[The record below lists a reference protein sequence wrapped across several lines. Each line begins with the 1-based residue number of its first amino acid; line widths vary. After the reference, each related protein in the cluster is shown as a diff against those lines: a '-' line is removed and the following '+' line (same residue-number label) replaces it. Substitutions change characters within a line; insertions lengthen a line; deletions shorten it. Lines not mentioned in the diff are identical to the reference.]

1 MPEPAQTAL
10 LTLSLLVASALN
22 ARTAGRHPLPTLLL
36 PAALGL
42 LTTVFP
48 STTGL
53 LTALTL
59 TLLLTIL
66 NARGNTHALP
76 VALTFALYVALTA
89 GLVSLAALGLPVPA
103 PLLATTAGGFLG
115 LAAGTAALHPTFA
128 APRLQWLLAGVI
140 GLNAYVLTALLS
152 TPGSELIAVIAALAP
167 ALLHRMGGKHVAA

>member
-10 LTLSLLVASALN
+10 LTLSLLLASALN

-36 PAALGL
+36 PPALGL
-42 LTTVFP
+42 LTTVLP
-48 STTGL
+48 NTTGL

-59 TLLLTIL
+59 TLLVTVLS
-66 NARGNTHALP
+66 ARGGTHPLP
-76 VALTFALYVALTA
+76 VALTFALYVGLTA

-140 GLNAYVLTALLS
+140 GLNAYVLSALLGI
-152 TPGSELIAVIAALAP
+152 PGPELIAVIAALSP
-167 ALLHRMGGKHVAA
+167 ALLYRMGGRHGTA